1 MNKKTLFRVFLAAVA
16 FRVLTYVI
24 SYVVMV
30 FQAQGVD
37 AVSFS
42 DFLANWNRWDGPHYI
57 DIAQKGYAG
66 AVEACDTC
74 KAALLQA
81 GVSESVLAGGEHLF
95 LVFFPLY
102 PWLMRLFGLVIA
114 DPVVCGMFLSVISYA
129 AGCVYIFRLVCLD
142 HDKEVAVNTVILLS
156 VFPFSFFFGGIMTEG
171 LFLFV
176 TAAALYYIRAHRWW
190 LAILFGFFATMTR
203 TQGMLIG
210 IAAGVEWL
218 MQYRPVQM
226 FKTRDFTNMKAFV
239 LRGLSL
245 FLMLGGYLTYLL
257 VNWKVDGYA
266 FSYTVYQKA
275 HWGNTIETPWHVIAS
290 LWKNATSPD
299 SYDLVTRA
307 ALWYPQVILV
317 VLIVVVF
324 IYGIRKIPAF
334 QMAYGVSYSILT
346 YTPGWLLSAGR
357 YTSCCIPL
365 FLVIAV
371 AAQKYK
377 WLMPAV
383 TVCFLMLQ
391 MVFMSGFFAGLQIM

>member
-1 MNKKTLFRVFLAAVA
+1 MNKKTLLRVFLAAVA

-57 DIAQKGYAG
+57 DLAKKGYAG

-74 KAALLQA
+74 KAALLEA

-102 PWLMRLFGLVIA
+102 PWLMRLFGLAIA
-114 DPVVCGMFLSVISYA
+114 DPVLCGMFLSVVCYA
-129 AGCVYIFRLVCLD
+129 AGCVYTFRLVYLD
-142 HDKEVAVNTVILLS
+142 YDKEVAVNTVILLS

-226 FKTRDFTNMKAFV
+226 FKNRDFTNMKAFI

-275 HWGNTIETPWHVIAS
+275 HWGNVIEVPWKVIAG
-290 LWKNATSPD
+290 LWKNATSPEL
-299 SYDLVTRA
+299 YDLAARA
-307 ALWYPQVILV
+307 ALWWPQVILV
-317 VLIVVVF
+317 VVIMAVF
-324 IYGIRKIPAF
+324 IYGIKKIPAY

-346 YTPGWLLSAGR
+346 YTPSWLLSAGR
-357 YTSCCIPL
+357 YTSCCLPF
-365 FLVIAV
+365 FLVIAA
-371 AAQKYK
+371 AAQKHK

-383 TVCFLMLQ
+383 TACFLMLQ
-391 MVFMSGFFAGLQIM
+391 MVFLGGYFAGLQIM